1 MATTGTPATLRW
13 GPGIGAA
20 ALALL
25 LGCRT
30 PSEPAFP
37 APGGTHWH
45 VQQGQ
50 AVWCP
55 GRGRPELAGEVLV
68 ASASGN
74 RWFTE
79 LTKTPLALVTASRS
93 ERRWRI
99 AFPGAARRYA
109 GRGAPPKRFLWL
121 YLGPALAGET
131 LPGEVTFERKP
142 EGRWRLANPRT
153 GESLEGFLE

>member
-1 MATTGTPATLRW
+1 MGTPATLRW

-30 PSEPAFP
+30 PSESALP
-37 APGGTHWH
+37 APVGADWH

-68 ASASGN
+68 ASASGD
-74 RWFTE
+74 RWLAE
-79 LTKTPLALVTASRS
+79 LTKTPMSLVVASRS
-93 ERRWRI
+93 AGRWTI
-99 AFPGAARRYA
+99 QFPGAGRRYS
-109 GRGAPPKRFLWL
+109 GRGDPPTRFLWC
-121 YLGPALAGET
+121 YLRPALAGET
-131 LPGEVTFERKP
+131 LPGRLRFEQKP
-142 EGRWRLANPRT
+142 EGRWRLANPAT
-153 GESLEGFLE
+153 GETLEGFLEP